1 MLAAKTYMGKD
12 KLKYIFY
19 FVLYALHALSSL
31 FNTAVKIL
39 EFLKDIS
46 AKIFLLLWTKI
57 LLKYCSNCFNV
68 VWFFYFVMREGCL
81 SDLRSCNE
89 FRRIKVFVTHYFAEE
104 PEARGFASP
113 SRLK

>member
-31 FNTAVKIL
+31 FNSAVKIL

-46 AKIFLLLWTKI
+46 AKIFSSTL
-57 LLKYCSNCFNV
+57 
-68 VWFFYFVMREGCL
+68 
-81 SDLRSCNE
+81 D
-89 FRRIKVFVTHYFAEE
+89 
-104 PEARGFASP
+104 
-113 SRLK
+113 